1 MRCRQVWP
9 ADSEVIK
16 DQKLIEMMSFWA
28 DFKHLSLAELLFPM
42 KWEGQI
48 EGSTSIAAVLDF
60 LIRSKSNSVVSIPTS
75 LASVNEEET
84 PIFDSPV
91 IVDDDTTAG
100 CIVADSC
107 TVVFKGLSEPPLRFQ
122 PKCGA
127 TIEEFSKA
135 QSKLAGPFDIV
146 SITMNGRA
154 LDHGHVMEVGQLI
167 VMEVVSD
174 STLPKTNDLDAIVS
188 PTVAWTQPAIEC
200 EDITSPPRKV
210 SKFDVGEC
218 VIPAMVMPD
227 DRSWLDASAL
237 VGLQGQQFLKLQ
249 MPCIQNA
256 QQLWS
261 LRHQYLRTQD
271 RLAIIE
277 SQEQYWA
284 DDEIRFHMNA
294 VVQAFQESQLK
305 QGRTQPEV
313 CMIDPLVFAAWVQ
326 NKGFDLQLWAKDH
339 PEIFQKNIPVV
350 TVALLDHHWVPIFM
364 SPLRG
369 ILQVHTWD
377 GMGASHEGLDALL
390 QSLAIA
396 LGFQQAMI
404 LREHRLFF
412 TSELCGALAIA
423 FLRFVLMGTLLPT
436 ECTEATVIHCRLR
449 DIYVQELQRCQIA
462 RRPWVWGAG
471 DPPKTCPVGG
481 SSSDLHLAVNI
492 TRDQRID
499 LINEKGFA
507 MGDDE
512 MRFHVLQLVANQ
524 PLQSG
529 DPDRKFTTMEP
540 LIFNCWNSIGRT
552 IADQWAQRNPQIHA
566 NGQNVITAVAIDDH
580 WLPIWMVPEGD
591 ALQIHTFQAEV
602 DFGPVEEIFTTIARQ
617 LGFQTHAVH
626 RIPGGLPD
634 HVMCGA
640 HALSFLAHVV
650 MHMPLPADL
659 MELRTLH
666 TNMRA
671 PFVAHLY
678 AIGYTPKPVVWG
690 NGTPRES
697 GQLPI
702 MPEEGSFESQDQD
715 EARQRRLH
723 MLSTHSYAMGDDEID
738 FHLLHLLDCHTQGP
752 REVGP
757 IRHFVTVSP
766 RILVDW
772 LRGDDSAFQEWK
784 AEQWSCDKHFIAI
797 LLLNQ
802 HWIPVWIAPLDE
814 TATCH
819 TLGDFAQDDAE
830 VEFLFRELSVFLGF
844 QDVVIHRVPHGVDV
858 TRRCGAMSICFLA
871 HIVLRTRLPWDS
883 QQLSHR
889 CWRMKEMFAEA
900 IQTSEPSIPSLWGW
914 GIQGEFRLLPK
925 LPDDEF
931 SLRIKCLGHEYLLD
945 MGMSDHEVQFHL
957 VKFFHCSCAAP
968 FLACAVG
975 RTELLQACLIEFGD
989 SAAKI
994 GGIAFLHD
1002 MHWQPVLLLRHN
1014 GVIMILTEDCWI
1026 HDTLLTMGW
1035 KVFRFTHRAGASCG
1049 VVTLTI
1055 IAEWVGLDLANNC
1068 PISLRREL
1076 AAEFQRFSLPGVGCR
1091 WGFGPQGQLV
1101 KNLVQELSKHGI
1113 PQAVVE
1119 DRALAAIKTLGSEQ
1133 IMTALNHRQPWKQ
1146 LKILG
1151 TNSKFQFV
1159 LPSELAQ
1166 AVENNKGK
1174 PIGPKGKGKGARA
1187 LPPPAELDPTKL
1199 QLLDGTFHCNDHILP
1214 QLNMKQIGPVSSGV
1228 ILISLHD
1235 AEPYLRSGA
1244 KVSTEPLAPLVLQ
1257 RTGTD
1262 IQTALP
1268 HARITVP
1275 CRCIVNNEPVLA
1287 EVVIV
1292 QVGTGLVEKAN
1303 GHALVS
1309 VDTPDVVTLK
1319 VMVYKDELRSDWAE
1333 FCNAPIRNLV
1343 SLLPKLK
1350 KCSTDQCTCP
1360 AWHNEECLPLRDP
1373 ILDVWRRQFL
1383 RAGFKPCPAPKADI
1397 FSVCIRIPQC
1407 ILESLLAAS
1416 GSSGAYCEP
1425 RSADGKEILSDYVVV
1440 WSSKHTLQEM
1450 QHLMQT
1456 NPAVTGLARLGD
1468 RRGLRVRAQ
1477 QGKVIHQLLRPD
1489 TVFLPNGPKNTYTV
1503 GPLPYGVDRQAVAK
1517 ILRQAGWESRPLQPS
1532 TPCPGR
1538 GVMWLVQATE
1548 DPEHTIIATTSGDI
1562 VINKQ
1567 RQEPAVFT
1575 QKTTTVGSAD
1585 TLALCGTT
1593 AQAKTN
1599 DADPWAHQ
1607 DPWRSY
1613 QKTQTLPAATGPT
1626 EGMQQIEERIQS
1638 AVLAKIQQPMEDDIP
1653 DRVQALEGQVHQL
1666 LAKQQGLEVQ
1676 FHEHSSQHSQQI
1688 NALQNQ
1694 VTAQAQQL
1702 HGHLE
1707 NQNQNMQSLF
1717 EQQMQQ
1723 IRGLLSKRPR
1733 EEGME

>member
-1 MRCRQVWP
+1 
-9 ADSEVIK
+9 
-16 DQKLIEMMSFWA
+16 
-28 DFKHLSLAELLFPM
+28 
-42 KWEGQI
+42 
-48 EGSTSIAAVLDF
+48 
-60 LIRSKSNSVVSIPTS
+60 
-75 LASVNEEET
+75 
-84 PIFDSPV
+84 
-91 IVDDDTTAG
+91 
-100 CIVADSC
+100 
-107 TVVFKGLSEPPLRFQ
+107 
-122 PKCGA
+122 
-127 TIEEFSKA
+127 
-135 QSKLAGPFDIV
+135 
-146 SITMNGRA
+146 
-154 LDHGHVMEVGQLI
+154 
-167 VMEVVSD
+167 
-174 STLPKTNDLDAIVS
+174 
-188 PTVAWTQPAIEC
+188 
-200 EDITSPPRKV
+200 
-210 SKFDVGEC
+210 
-218 VIPAMVMPD
+218 MVMPD

-237 VGLQGQQFLKLQ
+237 FGLQGQQFLKLQ

-261 LRHQYLRTQD
+261 LRHQYVRTQD

-277 SQEQYWA
+277 CQEQYWA

-294 VVQAFQESQLK
+294 VVQAFQDSQLK
-305 QGRTQPEV
+305 QGRPQPEV
-313 CMIDPLVFAAWVQ
+313 CMIDPLVFAAWIQ
-326 NKGFDLQLWAKDH
+326 NKGFDLHLWAKDH

-350 TVALLDHHWVPIFM
+350 TVALLDKHWVPIFM
-364 SPLRG
+364 SPLKG
-369 ILQVHTWD
+369 VLQVHTWD
-377 GMGASHEGLDALL
+377 GMGASHEGLDVIL

-423 FLRFVLMGTLLPT
+423 FLRYALMGTQLPT
-436 ECTEATVIHCRLR
+436 DCTEATVIHCRLR
-449 DIYVQELQRCQIA
+449 DIYAQELQRCQIA

-471 DPPKTCPVGG
+471 DPPKASCSAGG

-524 PLQSG
+524 PQQRG
-529 DPDRKFTTMEP
+529 CHDRKFTTMEP
-540 LIFNCWNSIGRT
+540 LIFNCWNSIGSI
-552 IADQWAQRNPQIHA
+552 IANQWAQRNPQIHA

-602 DFGPVEEIFTTIARQ
+602 DFSTVEEIFTTVANQ
-617 LGFQTHAVH
+617 LGFQNHALH

-640 HALSFLAHVV
+640 HALAFLAHVV
-650 MHMPLPADL
+650 MQMPLPADL
-659 MELRTLH
+659 LELRTLH

-671 PFVAHLY
+671 SFVANLY
-678 AIGYTPKPVVWG
+678 AIEYTPKPVVWG
-690 NGTPRES
+690 NGTPREA

-702 MPEEGSFESQDQD
+702 MPEGEASETHDHD
-715 EARQRRLH
+715 EVRQRRLH

-738 FHLLHLLDCHTQGP
+738 FHLHHLLDCHTQGP

-757 IRHFVTVSP
+757 IRHFTTVSP
-766 RILVDW
+766 RILEDW
-772 LRGDDSAFQEWK
+772 LRGDDSELQTWK
-784 AEQWSCDKHFIAI
+784 ADQWSCDKHFIAI

-802 HWIPVWIAPLDE
+802 HWIPVWIAPVDD

-819 TLGDFAQDDAE
+819 TLGDFAQDDSE

-900 IQTSEPSIPSLWGW
+900 LQTSEPTIPSLWGW
-914 GIQGEFRLLPK
+914 GIAGESRLLPK
-925 LPDDEF
+925 MPDDAF
-931 SLRIKCLGHEYLLD
+931 SLGEIECLGDEFLFN
-945 MGMSDHEVQFHL
+945 MGMNDHEVQFHL
-957 VKFFHCSCAAP
+957 ARLLHCSDVAP

-975 RTELLQACLIEFGD
+975 RAKLLDALTIEFEN

-1014 GVIMILTEDCWI
+1014 GVTSILSEDSWI
-1026 HDTLLTMGW
+1026 CDSFQKLGW
-1035 KVFRFTHRAGASCG
+1035 KVFRFPYTHGVSCG
-1049 VVTLTI
+1049 VVTLTT
-1055 IAEWVGLDLANNC
+1055 IAAWVDVELGHAC
-1068 PISLRREL
+1068 HISLRKTF
-1076 AAEFQRFSLPGVGCR
+1076 AAEFLRFSPPCVEGR

-1113 PQAVVE
+1113 PEAVVE

-1133 IMTALNHRQPWKQ
+1133 IITALSHRQPWKQ
-1146 LKILG
+1146 LKLLG

-1159 LPSELAQ
+1159 MPSELAQ

-1174 PIGPKGKGKGARA
+1174 PVGPKGKGKGTRVP
-1187 LPPPAELDPTKL
+1187 PPPAELDPTKL
-1199 QLLDGTFHCNDHILP
+1199 QLLDGTFHCNDQVLP
-1214 QLNMKQIGPVSSGV
+1214 QLTMKQIGPVSSGV

-1235 AEPYLRSGA
+1235 AEPYLRSGT
-1244 KVSTEPLAPLVLQ
+1244 KVSTEPLALLVLQ
-1257 RTGTD
+1257 RTGID

-1275 CRCIVNNEPVLA
+1275 CRCTVNNEPVLA

-1319 VMVYKDELRSDWAE
+1319 VMVYKDELKSDWTE

-1456 NPAVTGLARLGD
+1456 NPAVTGLARLGE

-1517 ILRQAGWESRPLQPS
+1517 ILRQAGWESRPLQPA

-1538 GVMWLVQATE
+1538 GVMWLVQAIE
-1548 DPEHTIIATTSGDI
+1548 DPDHSIIATTSGDI
-1562 VINKQ
+1562 VITKQ

-1575 QKTTTVGSAD
+1575 QKPTTVGSAA
-1585 TLALCGTT
+1585 TLALCGTS
-1593 AQAKTN
+1593 AQTKTN
-1599 DADPWAHQ
+1599 EADPWAHH

-1613 QKTQTLPAATGPT
+1613 QKVQPLPAATGPT
-1626 EGMQQIEERIQS
+1626 EGMQKIEERIQS
-1638 AVLAKIQQPMEDDIP
+1638 AVLAKIQPPMEDDIP

-1688 NALQNQ
+1688 NALQSQ

-1733 EEGME
+1733 DEGME